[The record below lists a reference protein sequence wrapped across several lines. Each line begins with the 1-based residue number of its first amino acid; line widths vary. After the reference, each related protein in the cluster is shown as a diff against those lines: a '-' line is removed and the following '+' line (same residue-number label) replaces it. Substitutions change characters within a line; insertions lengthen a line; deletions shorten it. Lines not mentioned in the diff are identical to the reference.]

1 MALNYL
7 FQSGY
12 DQEEESRKE
21 IENEAKRVKVCI
33 LKSTTGDDFT
43 QFCKCLISDKRI
55 VFVSHTGQSWVSSL

>member
-1 MALNYL
+1 M

-43 QFCKCLISDKRI
+43 QFCKCLISD
-55 VFVSHTGQSWVSSL
+55 